1 MEDIPKHAV
10 GIDIGTS
17 TIRVIVVSI
26 NGQKKPV
33 IVGHKEIEN
42 SGMRKGM
49 VVNLEGPA
57 KAIDAALLEAEKMSG
72 YRVDAAIA
80 NINGAHILC
89 TRTNGM
95 IAVGAADHE
104 ITPEDVR
111 RVEDMATTTGEIPAN
126 REVLD
131 LIAYGYRLDGQ
142 GGIKNPIGMNGTR
155 LEISAGVVSG
165 LAPICQNVRKTM
177 EMSGVMAKKLV
188 ASPVAAAGAVLTEK
202 QMENG
207 VAVIDFGFAT
217 TSVAIF
223 EEGDLQWTSVV
234 PLGSNNLT
242 NDLAICLQTSP
253 EIAEELKRRISATG
267 DGDSEE
273 IAIGKNKSEA
283 RFRKTDIQEVI
294 DARLDEIFE
303 LVRKEFKK
311 AGYDRRLPEGVVL
324 VGGGAKLRDIDAYV
338 KTKLEL
344 AVKIGTPTGLSGTLG
359 AVAKPDFA
367 TAIGLAFEDI
377 LTDNVTEQKH
387 DAKHSGGLFK
397 KIWAKITNF

>member
-1 MEDIPKHAV
+1 MEETPKHAV

-17 TIRVIVVSI
+17 FVRVVVVSM

-57 KAIDAALLEAEKMSG
+57 KTIDMALLDAEKMSG
-72 YRVDAAIA
+72 YRVDAAVV
-80 NINGAHILC
+80 NVNGAHILC

-95 IAVGAADHE
+95 IAVGAIDHE
-104 ITPEDVR
+104 ITTEDVQ

-131 LIAYGYRLDGQ
+131 LVPYGYRLDGQ
-142 GGIKNPIGMNGTR
+142 GGIKNPVGMNGTR
-155 LEISAGVVSG
+155 LEINAGVVSG
-165 LAPICQNVRKTM
+165 LAPICQNVRKVA
-177 EMSGVMAKKLV
+177 EMSGVMVRKLV
-188 ASPVAAAGAVLTEK
+188 CSPVAAAGAVLTEK

-223 EEGDLQWTSVV
+223 EEGDLQWVSVV
-234 PLGSNNLT
+234 PLGSNNVT

-253 EIAEELKRRISATG
+253 EMAEELKRRVSATG
-267 DGDSEE
+267 EGDGEE
-273 IAIGKNKSEA
+273 IVIGKGKTEERFLKS
-283 RFRKTDIQEVI
+283 DIQEVI
-294 DARLDEIFE
+294 GARLDEIFD

-324 VGGGAKLRDIDAYV
+324 VGGGAKLRDIDVYV
-338 KTKLEL
+338 KTRLEL
-344 AVKIGTPTGLSGTLG
+344 AVKVGTPTGLSGTMG
-359 AVAKPDFA
+359 AVAKPEFA

-377 LTDNVTEQKH
+377 LTENAVEQKH
-387 DAKHSGGLFK
+387 GAKHGKGLFK
-397 KIWAKITNF
+397 KMWEKITKF